1 MTTPAHHPPAPPR
14 LAATIILCR
23 AREHGFEVLFVKRHG
38 NSGFMGGAH
47 VFPGGRVEDTDGGVP
62 LEVAARVLPELPAA
76 EAARVVAGAVRE
88 TREEAGLD
96 VDPASLAL
104 WAHWITPEQEP
115 KRFDTWFFL
124 AEAPAHAVV
133 KIDEHEAVE
142 HAWHS
147 PRAALAAQKRGEL
160 VLMPPTLATI
170 EDLASFHSMHEA
182 AAAVRHPVPA
192 IQPHLIVGDQIVLA
206 LPGDPLHPAKE
217 RVFPQRTR
225 IVLDEGRFQSRVAE
239 EER

>member
-1 MTTPAHHPPAPPR
+1 MTTPAHHSPAAPR

-23 AREHGFEVLFVKRHG
+23 PREHSFEILFVKRHG
-38 NSGFMGGAH
+38 ASGFMGGAH

-62 LEVAARVLPELPAA
+62 LDVAARVLPELAP
-76 EAARVVAGAVRE
+76 ELAARVVAGAVRE

-96 VDPASLAL
+96 VDPATLTV

-124 AEAPAHAVV
+124 AQAPAHAEA

-147 PRAALAAQKRGEL
+147 PRAALLAQQRGEL
-160 VLMPPTLATI
+160 VLMPPTLATV
-170 EDLASFHSMHEA
+170 EDLAAFHSVADA
-182 AAAVRHPVPA
+182 AAAVRHPLPA
-192 IQPHLIVGDQIVLA
+192 IQPHLIVGDQVILA
-206 LPGDPLHPAKE
+206 LPGDPLHPARE
-217 RVFPQRTR
+217 RVFPHRTR
-225 IVLDEGRFQSRVAE
+225 IVLDEGRFQSRVVE